1 MNVGEILDKL
11 IKSENYLSERTK
23 VTDQF
28 IDMVRTCMPS
38 HYEHIREKEEAYQG
52 ILKLLGGEG
61 YE

>member
-38 HYEHIREKEEAYQG
+38 HYDYIREKEEAYQG
-52 ILKLLGGEG
+52 ILKLLGGE
-61 YE
+61 

>member
-38 HYEHIREKEEAYQG
+38 HYEYIREKEEAYQG
-52 ILKLLGGEG
+52 ILKLLGGE
-61 YE
+61 